1 MKTATGVGASCVI
14 FVASSFARPHHF
26 GVSAAEG
33 NRLRIPAAECA
44 GRSLGGV
51 CGSANGA
58 VPEADARIDRSG
70 HSSGR
75 GPIGCLPLRAV
86 PCGLEGISRPIE
98 RIQLDLV
105 HYLMFGLTIQVG
117 ADVLGTAVAP
127 TVADL
132 GALAGIVLIRAAL
145 SYFLSKDLE
154 CGLEETQEK
163 RRKDEN
169 EL

>member
-1 MKTATGVGASCVI
+1 M
-14 FVASSFARPHHF
+14 
-26 GVSAAEG
+26 
-33 NRLRIPAAECA
+33 
-44 GRSLGGV
+44 RSHGGV
-51 CGSANGA
+51 CGSANRA
-58 VPEADARIDRSG
+58 LPEADARTDRSG
-70 HSSGR
+70 HSRDRCPVGR
-75 GPIGCLPLRAV
+75 LPYALFV
-86 PCGLEGISRPIE
+86 VGSKKYPGVEW
-98 RIQLDLV
+98 IQLDLV

-154 CGLEETQEK
+154 RGVEETQEE
-163 RRKDEN
+163 RRKDET

>member
-1 MKTATGVGASCVI
+1 V
-14 FVASSFARPHHF
+14 
-26 GVSAAEG
+26 
-33 NRLRIPAAECA
+33 
-44 GRSLGGV
+44 LGGALEEFAV
-51 CGSANGA
+51 ALTEQYLKPTLELIGAAIVVVGVLLAVFRYVLFLLGSKAYPN
-58 VPEADARIDRSG
+58 
-70 HSSGR
+70 
-75 GPIGCLPLRAV
+75 L
-86 PCGLEGISRPIE
+86 E

-105 HYLMFGLTIQVG
+105 HYLMFGLTIQVV

-154 CGLEETQEK
+154 RGLQETQEE
-163 RRKDEN
+163 RRKDEK